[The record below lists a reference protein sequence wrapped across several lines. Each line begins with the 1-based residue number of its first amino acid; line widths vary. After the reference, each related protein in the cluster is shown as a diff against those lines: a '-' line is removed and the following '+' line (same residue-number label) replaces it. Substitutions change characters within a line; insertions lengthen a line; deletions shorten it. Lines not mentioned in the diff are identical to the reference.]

1 MPHRADVYNIGCHTI
16 MMNGL
21 VFACALLVVESLALP
36 KSAPIPRHPSEDLIR
51 QASEVPRSPL
61 IPRHPSQDL
70 IDEAEQLTNS
80 RIVGGGE
87 ATIRDNPWQ
96 VSLRSNNNHICG
108 GVILNATAILTAA
121 HCLASSTYTSYT
133 VQYGSAN
140 RESGGFVSKAT
151 DMKLN
156 PNYGEGLGAFPND
169 IAILMVEDMALSKD
183 AQAISLTERSND
195 ELAALNKSSC
205 RITGWGRTSSAGSL
219 PQILQG
225 TNVDVL
231 ADSNCRRIWGSSV
244 NDPIHICVSGGNS
257 GACNGDS
264 GGPLVC
270 ENNAGVM
277 ELVGVTSWG
286 ASGCSVSYPS
296 VYTEVSYFHDFIN
309 TNASS

>member
-21 VFACALLVVESLALP
+21 VLACALLVVESLALP
-36 KSAPIPRHPSEDLIR
+36 KSAPIPKHPSEDLIR

-108 GVILNATAILTAA
+108 GVILNATVILTAA
-121 HCLASSTYTSYT
+121 HCLGSSTHTSYS
-133 VQYGSAN
+133 VRYGSGS
-140 RESGGFVSKAT
+140 RLSGGGISAAT
-151 DMKLN
+151 GMKLN
-156 PNYGEGLGAFPND
+156 ANYGEGLGAFPND
-169 IAILMVEDMALSKD
+169 IAILMVEDMTLSSN
-183 AQAISLTERSND
+183 AAAISLNSRSNNA
-195 ELAALNKSSC
+195 LADLDTSSC
-205 RITGWGRTSSAGSL
+205 RITGWGRTSGTSSL
-219 PQILQG
+219 PTILQG

-231 ADSNCRRIWGSSV
+231 TDSNCGSDWGNNLNGPV
-244 NDPIHICVSGGNS
+244 HICVSGDNS